1 MKLYPQLIIDALATV
16 TYAGTKKSLV
26 ESSMVADAPT
36 IAAPSSKGEPWQV
49 KVVLEFQRDTDPF
62 LKSTVKAA
70 EAAIKY
76 YCKKLSEESEDS
88 EYSDDVVVEVIT
100 EFKSKPRPEV
110 GQMLPR
116 VKNIIAVSSGKGGV
130 GKSTVSA
137 NLAIALA
144 RLGYKV
150 GLLDTDIFGPSIP
163 KMFNV
168 EDQRPYAVHKDGRD
182 LICPI
187 EQYGVKLLSIGFF
200 VSPDTATLWR
210 GGMATSALKQL
221 IADADWGELDYF
233 ILDTPPGTSDIHL
246 TLLQT
251 LPITGA
257 IIVST
262 PQQVALAD
270 ARKGIDMYR
279 NDKVNVPILG
289 LIENMAWFTPAELP
303 ENKYY
308 IFGREGCK
316 QLAEE
321 MRVPL
326 LAQIPLVQSICDSGD
341 NGIPAALSSDTTT
354 GLAFINLAQAVVT
367 VVNRRNREQPE
378 TKIVGTK

>member
-1 MKLYPQLIIDALATV
+1 MTLYPKLIMDALATV
-16 TYAGTKKSLV
+16 TYAGTKKNLL
-26 ESSMVADAPT
+26 ESEMIADT
-36 IAAPSSKGEPWQV
+36 PSINGQKV
-49 KVVLEFQRDTDPF
+49 KVILVFPRDTDPF

-76 YCKKLSEESEDS
+76 HCGQD
-88 EYSDDVVVEVIT
+88 VEVTIET

-110 GQMLPR
+110 EKLLPD

-130 GKSTVSA
+130 GKSTVAA

-150 GLLDTDIFGPSIP
+150 GLLDTDIFGPSVP
-163 KMFNV
+163 KMFHV
-168 EDQRPYAVHKDGRD
+168 EDARPYAVNKDGRD
-182 LICPI
+182 LIEPV

-200 VSPDTATLWR
+200 VNPDTATLWR

-251 LPITGA
+251 LSITGA
-257 IIVST
+257 VIVST

-308 IFGREGCK
+308 IFGKEGCK
-316 QLAEE
+316 QLAQE
-321 MRVPL
+321 MNVPL
-326 LAQIPLVQSICDSGD
+326 LAQIPLVQSICENGD
-341 NGIPAALSSDTTT
+341 EGTPAATQVDTMT
-354 GLAFINLAQAVVT
+354 GQAFLNLAQAVVT
-367 VVNRRNREQPE
+367 VVNRRNKEQPK
-378 TKIVGTK
+378 TKIVGTN

>member
-1 MKLYPQLIIDALATV
+1 MDALATV
-16 TYAGTKKSLV
+16 TYAGTKKNLV
-26 ESSMVADAPT
+26 ESDMIADT
-36 IAAPSSKGEPWQV
+36 PSINGQNV
-49 KVVLEFQRDTDPF
+49 KVILVFPRDTDPF

-76 YCKKLSEESEDS
+76 HCGQD
-88 EYSDDVVVEVIT
+88 VEVTIET

-110 GQMLPR
+110 EKLLPE

-130 GKSTVSA
+130 GKSTVAA

-150 GLLDTDIFGPSIP
+150 GLLDTDIFGPSVP
-163 KMFNV
+163 KMFHV
-168 EDQRPYAVHKDGRD
+168 EDARPYAINKDGRD
-182 LICPI
+182 LIEPV

-200 VSPDTATLWR
+200 VNPDTATLWR

-257 IIVST
+257 VIVST

-279 NDKVNVPILG
+279 NEKVNVPILG

-303 ENKYY
+303 ENRYY
-308 IFGREGCK
+308 IFGKEGCK
-316 QLAEE
+316 NLAEE
-321 MRVPL
+321 MNVPL
-326 LAQIPLVQSICDSGD
+326 LAQIPLVQSICENGD
-341 NGIPAALSSDTTT
+341 AGSPAALSSDTAT

-367 VVNRRNREQPE
+367 VVNRRNKEQPK
-378 TKIVGTK
+378 TKIVGMSH

>member
-1 MKLYPQLIIDALATV
+1 MTLYPQLIIDALATV
-16 TYAGTKKSLV
+16 TYAGTKKNLV
-26 ESSMVADAPT
+26 ESGMVADTPSV
-36 IAAPSSKGEPWQV
+36 AAPAAEGEPWKV
-49 KVVLEFQRDTDPF
+49 KVVLEFPRDTDPF
-62 LKSTVKAA
+62 LRSTVKAA

-76 YCKKLSEESEDS
+76 HCGKD
-88 EYSDDVVVEVIT
+88 VEVEIGT
-100 EFKSKPRPEV
+100 EFKSAPRPSVE
-110 GQMLPR
+110 QLLPG

-144 RLGYKV
+144 RLGYRV
-150 GLLDTDIFGPSIP
+150 GLLDTDIFGPSMP

-168 EDQRPYAVHKDGRD
+168 EDERPYAVKKDGRD

-187 EQYGVKLLSIGFF
+187 EKYGVKLLSIGFF
-200 VSPDTATLWR
+200 VSPTTATLWR

-257 IIVST
+257 VIVST

-279 NDKVNVPILG
+279 NEKVNVPILG

-303 ENKYY
+303 ENRYF
-308 IFGREGCK
+308 IFGKEGCK
-316 QLAEE
+316 QLAQE
-321 MRVPL
+321 MDVPL
-326 LAQIPLVQSICDSGD
+326 LAQIPIVQSICESGD
-341 NGIPAALSSDTTT
+341 AGTPAALSSDTAT

-367 VVNRRNREQPE
+367 VVNRRNKEQPQ
-378 TKIVGTK
+378 TKIVGVK